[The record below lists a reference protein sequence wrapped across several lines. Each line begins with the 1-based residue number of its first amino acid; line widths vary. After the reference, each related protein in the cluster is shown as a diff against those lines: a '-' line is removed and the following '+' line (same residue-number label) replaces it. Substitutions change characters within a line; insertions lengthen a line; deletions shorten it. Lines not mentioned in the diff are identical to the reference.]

1 MTTIPTLPGTN
12 KRTMF
17 DFLMATD
24 SYDIRRYLAILFS
37 AGGSITLTIML
48 GVMVWLLSAQAAYLF
63 WISIGLLV
71 LVGLH
76 QTGFI
81 SLLVKRSIIVSKDE
95 IQIVDS
101 QVGDKDS
108 GLVRT
113 SIEAP
118 TITPYNNPIVYGPGN
133 GSPYGYD
140 YSASQYQPEPGLSA
154 RLDSNGGFGV
164 NYEPMRDE
172 GRLSQP

>member
-1 MTTIPTLPGTN
+1 MTKETSLPGTN
-12 KRTMF
+12 KGTMF

-37 AGGSITLTIML
+37 AGGSITLTAML
-48 GVMVWLLSAQAAYLF
+48 GVLIWLLAAQTAYLF

-81 SLLVKRSIIVSKDE
+81 SLLVKRSIIISKDE
-95 IQIVDS
+95 VQIVDR
-101 QVGDKDS
+101 QTGDTDS

-113 SIEAP
+113 SITPEAP
-118 TITPYNNPIVYGPGN
+118 VNYNPGIAYN
-133 GSPYGYD
+133 QPFPG
-140 YSASQYQPEPGLSA
+140 SQYGQSYTPEPGLSA
-154 RLDSNGGFGV
+154 RVDSSGAFGV
-164 NYEPMRDE
+164 EYQPMRDT
-172 GRLSQP
+172 GRLAQQP